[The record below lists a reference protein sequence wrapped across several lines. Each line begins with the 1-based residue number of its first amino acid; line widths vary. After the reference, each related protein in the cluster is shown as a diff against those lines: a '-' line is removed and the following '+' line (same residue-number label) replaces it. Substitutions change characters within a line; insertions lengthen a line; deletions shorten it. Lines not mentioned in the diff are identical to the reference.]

1 MELTD
6 FKFTSLKEDARIKP
20 FKCKNKDLNGFLF
33 EDAHQYLH
41 ELMAIT
47 YILEDPIADKTV
59 AYFSLLNDKISSDPE
74 LKSIWNRL
82 SRKVPNSKRRRHYPA
97 VKIGRL
103 AVSKEYANKGLGCAI
118 IRFIK
123 HLFTHGNRT
132 GCRFITVDAY
142 RDALGFYER
151 VGFDYI
157 STKDENDE
165 TRLMYYDL
173 KRFMME
179 EG

>member
-1 MELTD
+1 MELIN
-6 FKFTSLKEDARIKP
+6 FQFISLKENMQIKP
-20 FKCKNKDLNGFLF
+20 FKCKDNDLNGFLF
-33 EDAHQYLH
+33 EDAHKYLN

-47 YILEDPIADKTV
+47 YILEDPIANKTV

-74 LKSIWNRL
+74 FKNIWNRL
-82 SRKVPNSKRRRHYPA
+82 SRKVPNSKRRKHYPA

-103 AVSKEYANKGLGCAI
+103 AVSEEYANKGLGKAI

-142 RDALGFYER
+142 RDALGFYEK

-157 STKDENDE
+157 TIKDENDE

-173 KRFMME
+173 KRFISE
-179 EG
+179 KT